1 MIVEMRTGATKKE
14 VDDVVQKAKS
24 LDLGVQ
30 LNIGTDKTVVAI
42 LGSNTGQIPT
52 DIFAVLPGVESVTR
66 IMKPYKLASRAFR
79 PKDTKV
85 ECGGV
90 EIGGERIVV
99 MAGPCAVESEAQ
111 LMEAAGAVK
120 KAGASILRGGAF
132 KPRTSPFSF
141 QGLQK
146 KGLEL
151 LAKAKEKFGMPVVT
165 EVVNPQDVEMV
176 ASYADMLQIGSR
188 NMQNFALLTD
198 AGKSGRPVVLKR
210 GFSCTIT
217 EWLTA
222 ADYLLAEGNHQVIL
236 CERGIRTFE
245 DSVRFSLDISAI
257 PVLKKNSHLPVI
269 VDPSHAA
276 GHYTL
281 VPAIAKAAVA
291 AGADGLLIEV
301 HPNPK
306 EALVDGLQSL
316 STSDFTRL
324 MEELTSYRQ
333 SHRQIY
339 RNSRGGQGGVG
350 NIVYSSTILS
360 IRRVLPNFTAIDTS
374 AGYFKRCISFKVS
387 LSATLIYS
395 IFASGSFLISSVIS
409 RRMTPA
415 SHSPCTASSF
425 ASNKRT
431 GKAPAPPAAAPG

>member
-14 VDDVVQKAKS
+14 IDDVVGKAKS
-24 LDLGVQ
+24 LELGVQ
-30 LNIGTDKTVVAI
+30 LNVGTDKTVVAL

-66 IMKPYKLASRAFR
+66 IMKPYKIASREFR
-79 PKDTKV
+79 PKNTIVD
-85 ECGGV
+85 CGGV
-90 EIGGERIVV
+90 KIGGERIIVI
-99 MAGPCAVESEAQ
+99 AGPCAVESEKQ
-111 LMEAAGAVK
+111 LMEAASAVK

-141 QGLQK
+141 QGMQK
-146 KGLEL
+146 EGLEL
-151 LAKAKEKFGMPVVT
+151 LVKARQEFGLPVVT
-165 EVVNPQDVEMV
+165 EVVNPQDVLMV
-176 ASYADMLQIGSR
+176 SSYADMLQIGSR

-198 AGKSGRPVVLKR
+198 AGKSRRPVVLKR

-222 ADYLLAEGNHQVIL
+222 ADYLLAEGNDQVIL

-245 DSVRFSLDISAI
+245 DSIRFSLDISAI

-324 MEELTSYRQ
+324 MDELRDIAES
-333 SHRQIY
+333 
-339 RNSRGGQGGVG
+339 VG
-350 NIVYSSTILS
+350 RS
-360 IRRVLPNFTAIDTS
+360 I
-374 AGYFKRCISFKVS
+374 
-387 LSATLIYS
+387 
-395 IFASGSFLISSVIS
+395 
-409 RRMTPA
+409 
-415 SHSPCTASSF
+415 
-425 ASNKRT
+425 
-431 GKAPAPPAAAPG
+431 

>member
-1 MIVEMRTGATKKE
+1 MRTGSTKKE
-14 VDDVVQKAKS
+14 VNDVVQKAES
-24 LDLGVQ
+24 LGLDVQ
-30 LNIGTDKTVVAI
+30 LNLGTDKTVVAI

-52 DIFAVLPGVESVTR
+52 DVFAVLPGVESVTR
-66 IMKPYKLASRAFR
+66 IMKPYKLASRAFK
-79 PKDTKV
+79 PKDTIV
-85 ECGGV
+85 RCSGV
-90 EIGGERIVV
+90 EIGGPRIVV
-99 MAGPCAVESEAQ
+99 IAGPCAVESEKQ

-141 QGLQK
+141 QGLQT

-151 LAKAKEKFGMPVVT
+151 LAKARNEYGMPVVT
-165 EVVNPQDVEMV
+165 EVVNTQDVDLV

-188 NMQNFALLTD
+188 NMQNYSLLTS
-198 AGKSGRPVVLKR
+198 AGKSKRPVVLKR

-222 ADYLLAEGNHQVIL
+222 ADYLLAEGDDQVIL

-245 DSVRFSLDISAI
+245 DSIRFSLDISAV
-257 PVLKKNSHLPVI
+257 PVVKKNSHLPII
-269 VDPSHAA
+269 VDPSHSA
-276 GHYTL
+276 GHYSL

-324 MEELTSYRQ
+324 MEELRV
-333 SHRQIY
+333 IAKA
-339 RNSRGGQGGVG
+339 VG
-350 NIVYSSTILS
+350 RYI
-360 IRRVLPNFTAIDTS
+360 
-374 AGYFKRCISFKVS
+374 
-387 LSATLIYS
+387 
-395 IFASGSFLISSVIS
+395 
-409 RRMTPA
+409 
-415 SHSPCTASSF
+415 
-425 ASNKRT
+425 
-431 GKAPAPPAAAPG
+431 

>member
-1 MIVEMRTGATKKE
+1 
-14 VDDVVQKAKS
+14 VVQKAKS

-30 LNIGTDKTVVAI
+30 LNIGTDKTVVAL

-66 IMKPYKLASRAFR
+66 IMKPYKLASREFR
-79 PKDTKV
+79 PKNTVVD
-85 ECGGV
+85 CSGV
-90 EIGGERIVV
+90 KIGGERIIV

-111 LMEAAGAVK
+111 LMQAAEGVK

-141 QGLQK
+141 QGLRK
-146 KGLEL
+146 KGLDL
-151 LAKAKEKFGMPVVT
+151 LSQARERYGMPVIT
-165 EVVNPQDVEMV
+165 EVVDTHDVETV
-176 ASYADMLQIGSR
+176 ASHVDMLQIGSR
-188 NMQNFALLTD
+188 NMQNFPLLTN
-198 AGKSGRPVVLKR
+198 AGKSNRPVVLKR

-222 ADYLLAEGNHQVIL
+222 ADYLLAEGKNQVVL

-245 DSVRFSLDISAI
+245 DSIRFSLDISAI
-257 PVLKKNSHLPVI
+257 PVLKKSSHLPVI

-276 GHYTL
+276 GHYSL

-316 STSDFTRL
+316 SLSDFTRL
-324 MEELTSYRQ
+324 MEEL
-333 SHRQIY
+333 
-339 RNSRGGQGGVG
+339 
-350 NIVYSSTILS
+350 
-360 IRRVLPNFTAIDTS
+360 RVLARS
-374 AGYFKRCISFKVS
+374 VGR
-387 LSATLIYS
+387 S
-395 IFASGSFLISSVIS
+395 I
-409 RRMTPA
+409 
-415 SHSPCTASSF
+415 
-425 ASNKRT
+425 
-431 GKAPAPPAAAPG
+431 